1 MLNPREMRDVDSRI
15 LYEDNHYVFINK
27 RIGELV
33 QGDATGDISL
43 VELLQE
49 YIAQRDGKPGL
60 AFVQPV
66 HRIDRP
72 VSGVVMFAKTS
83 KGLARMNELL
93 RKRAVRRS
101 YWAITESQLPELQGE
116 LHGYVSRNAERNKTY
131 VRQRAAKQ
139 ADKEV
144 SLSYRMLGASD
155 RYYFYAVE
163 LHTGRHHQ
171 IRAQLAASG
180 APIRGDLKY
189 GAKRSIEGGGIDL
202 HAYSLSFLHPVT
214 NKEVRVLA
222 PPPKGPL
229 WDLCRS
235 VAEDF

>member
-1 MLNPREMRDVDSRI
+1 MLSPREMRDVGARI
-15 LYEDNHYVFINK
+15 LYEDNHYICINK

-33 QGDATGDISL
+33 QGDATGDVAL
-43 VELLQE
+43 VNVLQE

-72 VSGVVMFAKTS
+72 VSGAVIFAKTS

-93 RKRAVRRS
+93 RQRAVRRN
-101 YWAITESQLPELQGE
+101 YWAVTEAQLPELEGE
-116 LHGYVSRNAERNKTY
+116 LRGYASRNSERNKTY
-131 VRQRAAKQ
+131 VRQRARSG
-139 ADKEV
+139 DKEV
-144 SLSYRMLGASD
+144 VLSYRMLGASD
-155 RYYFYAVE
+155 RYYLYDVE

-171 IRAQLAASG
+171 IRAQLAAAG

-189 GAKRSIEGGGIDL
+189 GARRSIEGGGIDL
-202 HAYSLSFLHPVT
+202 HARSLRFVHPVAD
-214 NKEVRVLA
+214 KEIQIIA
-222 PPPKGPL
+222 PPPEGPL
-229 WDLCRS
+229 WDLCKS